1 LQSDILPKPIA
12 RKDFSEKEKASK
24 TFRYR
29 VEEDEA
35 YSTRKRNADLGG
47 PAKPGRP
54 RGSRRFEELTLES
67 DEEYGDEDDNEYTGR
82 SSGRASNWLARRNEG
97 EEDLPTEL
105 PPDFRDGNVRPN
117 REKDRERHRE
127 YAERRRTM
135 PPKPKAGIRP
145 VGRPPKHPK
154 RNSTGN
160 ISDEDGIH
168 EDDDQSSEALLL
180 AQQAAA
186 AALEAQKKEEE
197 TRAEKV
203 RIEAA
208 EREAQE
214 NLRAKMALFEGSDDE
229 NNLIDGFLGDL
240 PDEEEP
246 EEQEQPWD
254 EASPEPVRTGPPQPT
269 NSILTRLGMEGK
281 KVKIVGAT
289 ASRRNGDN
297 TRTTTITTI
306 TAPASTFTTANK
318 KSLAIDLS
326 DSDSE
331 EDIPASAPMAK
342 KPLGRPPGRPSMVPT
357 RGSSLGKRGRGR
369 PRKTM

>member
-1 LQSDILPKPIA
+1 
-12 RKDFSEKEKASK
+12 
-24 TFRYR
+24 
-29 VEEDEA
+29 
-35 YSTRKRNADLGG
+35 
-47 PAKPGRP
+47 
-54 RGSRRFEELTLES
+54 
-67 DEEYGDEDDNEYTGR
+67 
-82 SSGRASNWLARRNEG
+82 
-97 EEDLPTEL
+97 
-105 PPDFRDGNVRPN
+105 
-117 REKDRERHRE
+117 
-127 YAERRRTM
+127 M

-197 TRAEKV
+197 ARAEKV
-203 RIEAA
+203 RIELA

-214 NLRAKMALFEGSDDE
+214 NLRAKMALFEASDDE

-269 NSILTRLGMEGK
+269 NSILTRPGMEGK
-281 KVKIVGAT
+281 KVKIVGAA

-306 TAPASTFTTANK
+306 TAPASTITTANK

-331 EDIPASAPMAK
+331 EDIPASAPMLK